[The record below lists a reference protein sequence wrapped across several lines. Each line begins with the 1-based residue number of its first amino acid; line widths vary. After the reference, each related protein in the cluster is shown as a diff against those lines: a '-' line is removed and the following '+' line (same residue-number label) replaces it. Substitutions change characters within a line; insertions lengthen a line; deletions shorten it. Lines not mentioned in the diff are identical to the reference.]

1 VSSHKIYSKINESP
15 QVHLEARDV
24 LLDAS
29 NNLKTTIKEYK
40 ILFMQ
45 REETLSENYDTLI
58 MKPHRYDSRKVSR
71 LSSPSEPPLSRRPHF
86 SVCQKADSGTEQFL
100 SSGVVR
106 RQHKTVEL
114 FPAEFQL

>member
-1 VSSHKIYSKINESP
+1 MSSHKIYSKINESP
-15 QVHLEARDV
+15 QIHLEARDV

-58 MKPHRYDSRKVSR
+58 LKTHRYDSKKVSP
-71 LSSPSEPPLSRRPHF
+71 LVDKYFDHANFFFVSVSQKTGTSS
-86 SVCQKADSGTEQFL
+86 TEQFVF
-100 SSGVVR
+100 SRVVC
-106 RQHKTVEL
+106 
-114 FPAEFQL
+114 